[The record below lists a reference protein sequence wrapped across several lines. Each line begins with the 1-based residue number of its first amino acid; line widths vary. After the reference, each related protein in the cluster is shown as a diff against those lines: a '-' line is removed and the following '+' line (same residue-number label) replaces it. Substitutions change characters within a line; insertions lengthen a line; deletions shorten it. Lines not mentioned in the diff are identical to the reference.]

1 MYRSLKIGTALS
13 LLLLLAG
20 CGASGAKNTQSS
32 NSSRT
37 SQTTKSSHSQRTHS
51 SSSVSSSSQ
60 SSQAKTAT
68 FANSQFT
75 IDHVTYNLTG
85 TDVTASATAN
95 RNLFVIYYTVTNQ
108 QSKAIVPSDLWESSV
123 SAKQDGKKLGTG
135 NLAFTTSQTKDND
148 LLNNTVMPVKPG
160 KTAKGLAMFE
170 PKNADPVSVTFS
182 DTHGQVVHTSQYN
195 LN

>member
-20 CGASGAKNTQSS
+20 CGATGTKNAQSS
-32 NSSRT
+32 SSHRT
-37 SQTTKSSHSQRTHS
+37 SQTAQSSHSQHTHS
-51 SSSVSSSSQ
+51 SSSTSQ

-123 SAKQDGKKLGTG
+123 TAKQDGKKLGTG

-170 PKNADPVSVTFS
+170 PKNTDPVSVTFS
-182 DTHGQVVHTSQYN
+182 DIHGQVVHTSQYN

>member
-1 MYRSLKIGTALS
+1 MYRSLKFGTALS

-20 CGASGAKNTQSS
+20 CGASGTKNTQSS
-32 NSSRT
+32 SSSRT
-37 SQTTKSSHSQRTHS
+37 NQTTKSSHSQRTHS
-51 SSSVSSSSQ
+51 SSSSSQ

-75 IDHVTYNLTG
+75 IDHVTYDLTG
-85 TDVTASATAN
+85 TNVTASATAN
-95 RNLFVIYYTVTNQ
+95 RNLFVIYYTVTNR

-123 SAKQDGKKLGTG
+123 SAKQDGKKLSTG
-135 NLAFTTSQTKDND
+135 NLAFTTSQTKDNN
-148 LLNNTVMPVKPG
+148 LLNNTVMPVKAG

-170 PKNADPVSVTFS
+170 PKNSDPVSVTFS
-182 DTHGQVVHTSQYN
+182 DTHGQVIHTSHYN

>member
-20 CGASGAKNTQSS
+20 CGATGTKNAQSS
-32 NSSRT
+32 SSHRT
-37 SQTTKSSHSQRTHS
+37 SQTAQSSHSQHTHS
-51 SSSVSSSSQ
+51 SSSTSQ

-75 IDHVTYNLTG
+75 IDHVTYDLTG

-123 SAKQDGKKLGTG
+123 TAKQDGKKLGTG

-170 PKNADPVSVTFS
+170 PKNTDPVSVTFS

>member
-20 CGASGAKNTQSS
+20 CGATGTKNAQSS
-32 NSSRT
+32 SSHRT
-37 SQTTKSSHSQRTHS
+37 SQTAQSSHSQRTHS
-51 SSSVSSSSQ
+51 SSSTSQ

-75 IDHVTYNLTG
+75 IDHVTYDLTG

-123 SAKQDGKKLGTG
+123 TAKQDGKKLGTG

-170 PKNADPVSVTFS
+170 PKNTDPVSVTFS

>member
-20 CGASGAKNTQSS
+20 CGATGTKNAQSS
-32 NSSRT
+32 SSRRT
-37 SQTTKSSHSQRTHS
+37 SQTAQSSHSQRTHS
-51 SSSVSSSSQ
+51 SSSTSQ

-75 IDHVTYNLTG
+75 IDHVTYDLTG

-123 SAKQDGKKLGTG
+123 TAKQDGKKLGTG

-170 PKNADPVSVTFS
+170 PKNTDPVSVTFS

>member
-20 CGASGAKNTQSS
+20 CGATGTKNAQSS
-32 NSSRT
+32 SSHRT
-37 SQTTKSSHSQRTHS
+37 SQTAQSSHSQHTHS
-51 SSSVSSSSQ
+51 SSSTSQ

-123 SAKQDGKKLGTG
+123 TAKQDGKKLGTG

-170 PKNADPVSVTFS
+170 PKNTDPVSVTFS

>member
-20 CGASGAKNTQSS
+20 CGATGTKNAQSS
-32 NSSRT
+32 SSHRT
-37 SQTTKSSHSQRTHS
+37 SQTAQSNHSQHTHS
-51 SSSVSSSSQ
+51 SSSTSQ

-75 IDHVTYNLTG
+75 IDHVTYDLTG
-85 TDVTASATAN
+85 TDVTDSATAN

-123 SAKQDGKKLGTG
+123 TAKQDGKKLGTG

-170 PKNADPVSVTFS
+170 PKNTDPVSVTFS

>member
-20 CGASGAKNTQSS
+20 CGATGTKNAQSS
-32 NSSRT
+32 SSRRT
-37 SQTTKSSHSQRTHS
+37 SQTAQSSHSQRTHS
-51 SSSVSSSSQ
+51 SSSTSQ

-75 IDHVTYNLTG
+75 IDHVTYELTG

-123 SAKQDGKKLGTG
+123 TAKQDGKKLGTG

-170 PKNADPVSVTFS
+170 PKNTDPVSVTFS